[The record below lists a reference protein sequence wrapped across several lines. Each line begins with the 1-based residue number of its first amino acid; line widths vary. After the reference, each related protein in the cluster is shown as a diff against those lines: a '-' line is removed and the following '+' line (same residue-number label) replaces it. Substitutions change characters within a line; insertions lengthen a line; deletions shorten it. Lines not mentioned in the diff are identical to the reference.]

1 MATVDQFLQHLTESG
16 LFSDFELRA
25 LLERQSAA
33 NLSEDARELRDELVR
48 KDLLTP
54 YQAEA
59 IYQGH
64 PQRLVIGDNYII
76 QDLIGSGGM
85 GMVFRAKH
93 RLMKK
98 EVALKV
104 LTSNA
109 MNDEEAIA
117 RFYQEVVVASA
128 LDHRNI
134 VQARDAGLSKDV
146 HYLVMEFVRG
156 NDLQQIVQREGP
168 LAAGQAVNCIIQ
180 AAQGL
185 AHAHKQ
191 RVIHRDIKPAN
202 LLLNDE
208 GLIKI
213 LDMGLARINNPL
225 GSVGDSHKGLTL
237 PGSIMGTVDFMAPEQ
252 AADTTK
258 ADARSDIY
266 SLGCTLFYLLTGNP
280 VYDGSTA
287 MMKLIA
293 HRESAVPSLRSIRDD
308 VSAELDQVFQKMV
321 AKKADDRYQS
331 MQEVINALEPCRTES
346 EAQTRETVTQ
356 FLSPEVRGVLAG
368 IQNTRT
374 GKTSDTN
381 VQQRTPGEPAK
392 TAPKPETG
400 MSQIEKDLFG
410 DEASTREV
418 KSPFADPPAVAE
430 KPPKRSRT
438 EAAPPDQT
446 EVTQPS
452 QGSSLAK
459 LAQTDTGHTFLM
471 LMVAVVAIGAGAS
484 VLLLDTAEM
493 LLSLFVLAA
502 VMVLILLFR
511 PSARRLVITNPAR
524 PLTQSV
530 EGAPRTGTSQR
541 RAERETPAPK
551 PSEPK
556 PAESKSAAPD
566 VEDLEESEQ
575 TLDAKLILSQR
586 EQKEILETF
595 DVDAEDLT
603 AGRAGMS
610 EVTNPSASASKS
622 ITRRRLSES
631 LPGDIPRPLIAPFEA
646 AAAAKQRKRW
656 ASFLGIPAEVVNSVG
671 TRMLLIPTGEFL
683 MGSPQMEEGHSQDE
697 KQHPVRLTQPYFL
710 GAHPVTVGEFWKFVN
725 DTGYRT
731 DAENDPKGGYGFD
744 ASRGKLEQSPN
755 FSWRDPGFAQ
765 SDNHPVVNITW
776 NDAVSFCQWLS
787 KRERI
792 TYRLP
797 TEAEWE
803 FACRAGTESRY
814 FCGDDPEFLVKYG
827 NVADGSTRA
836 KFPQWPT
843 ITSFG
848 GFIFTAPVESF
859 AANAFGLHDMHGN
872 VWEWC
877 ADRYGKNY
885 YSESPLMDP
894 LGPEKGDNRVLR
906 GGSWMNAPLLTRS
919 AKRLNQRPNQFFIAN
934 GFRLAATP

>member
-25 LLERQSAA
+25 LLERQAA
-33 NLSEDARELRDELVR
+33 ADRSEDARELRDELVR
-48 KDLLTP
+48 KELLTP

-104 LTSNA
+104 LTSSA

-117 RFYQEVVVASA
+117 RFYQEVEVASA

-134 VQARDAGLSKDV
+134 VQARDAGLSKEV
-146 HYLVMEFVRG
+146 HYLVMEYVRG

-225 GSVGDSHKGLTL
+225 GTPGDSHKGLTL
-237 PGSIMGTVDFMAPEQ
+237 PGSIMGTVDFMGPEQ

-266 SLGCTLFYLLTGNP
+266 SLGCTLYYVLTGNP

-293 HRESAVPSLRSIRDD
+293 HRESPIPSLRAVRED
-308 VSAELDQVFQKMV
+308 VSEELDRVFQKMV
-321 AKKADDRYQS
+321 AKKPDDRFQS
-331 MQEVINALEPCRTES
+331 MLDVIAALEPCRTES

-356 FLSPEVRGVLAG
+356 FLSPEVRGILAG

-381 VQQRTPGEPAK
+381 IQQRGTGESTK
-392 TAPKPETG
+392 TAPKPEAG

-410 DEASTREV
+410 DEAITKEV
-418 KSPFADPPAVAE
+418 KSPLDPQPAVAE
-430 KPPKRSRT
+430 KSPKRSKA
-438 EAAPPDQT
+438 EAAAPDNG

-459 LAQTDTGHTFLM
+459 LTQTDTGHTFLM
-471 LMVAVVAIGAGAS
+471 LMVAVIAIGAGAS

-502 VMVLILLFR
+502 VMVLVMLFR
-511 PSARRLVITNPAR
+511 PRTRRLVIANPAR
-524 PLTQSV
+524 PQSPPA
-530 EGAPRTGTSQR
+530 EGVPRTAAGQR
-541 RAERETPAPK
+541 RPEKETSPPRPMEQKAA
-551 PSEPK
+551 EPK
-556 PAESKSAAPD
+556 PAEPD
-566 VEDLEESEQ
+566 VDEVEESEQ

-586 EQKEILETF
+586 DRGEIFETF
-595 DVDAEDLT
+595 DADMDELT
-603 AGRAGMS
+603 AGRASIG

-631 LPGDIPRPLIAPFEA
+631 LPGDIPRPLIAPFDA
-646 AAAAKQRKRW
+646 SAAAKQRKRW

-731 DAENDPKGGYGFD
+731 DAENDPRGGYGFD
-744 ASRGKLEQSPN
+744 ASKGKLEQSPN

-765 SDNHPVVNITW
+765 SDNHPAVNITW
-776 NDAVSFCQWLS
+776 NDAISFCQWLS

-792 TYRLP
+792 IYRLP

-859 AANAFGLHDMHGN
+859 AGNAFGLHDMHGN

-885 YSESPLMDP
+885 YGESPLMDP
-894 LGPEKGDNRVLR
+894 QGPEKGENRVLR